1 MDSLS
6 DSKKIVLEPP
16 FFVSKQVFWRG
27 SSLLCLT
34 TVWISNRFRNYFF
47 FPTVGG
53 PSYSSRLLFAR
64 GNAVAFLPVISAFKF
79 RQSDFTFSLFFSF
92 PYLFVLAFLFIQHCR
107 PFSRASRSSSR
118 RAFLVI
124 IACSDELICLCVFC
138 CYLQGKTTWKRNLET
153 PERTKAAWIW

>member
-53 PSYSSRLLFAR
+53 PSYSSRFCSLRQRQCSRLSSSCFRFQIPAKW
-64 GNAVAFLPVISAFKF
+64 FLIPFP
-79 RQSDFTFSLFFSF
+79 FSF
-92 PYLFVLAFLFIQHCR
+92 LFRICLFLAFLFIHHCR

-124 IACSDELICLCVFC
+124 IACSDELISLCF
-138 CYLQGKTTWKRNLET
+138 LLLFAG
-153 PERTKAAWIW
+153 